1 MGAMESPLSLP
12 DELRSSGL
20 VVPVPEGSPD
30 RVVALVELLIQE
42 GVRWFT
48 VPAGSTLGSLLS
60 DTFATR
66 IHLGVHD
73 LRIWD
78 PEEQAPWAFALCTP
92 DPVLCAQLAAAGVP
106 AVPGAMT
113 PTEVGHAWSLGVAG
127 VQVIAAQGL
136 GAAYPGLLRGQVGDD
151 VVLMARGVDDPAIA
165 KVWSAHQAVVVC
177 GGEVIG
183 DALDTGK
190 FNTVRTRLRPILKA
204 ISR

>member
-1 MGAMESPLSLP
+1 
-12 DELRSSGL
+12 
-20 VVPVPEGSPD
+20 
-30 RVVALVELLIQE
+30 
-42 GVRWFT
+42 
-48 VPAGSTLGSLLS
+48 
-60 DTFATR
+60 
-66 IHLGVHD
+66 
-73 LRIWD
+73 
-78 PEEQAPWAFALCTP
+78 
-92 DPVLCAQLAAAGVP
+92 
-106 AVPGAMT
+106 MT